1 MIFGF
6 PANTAL
12 RTLASVVG
20 ITLALTA
27 IAAWYEFSKAEN
39 EFVRPLLATIEH
51 SANSVPVA
59 IWLTVLFDL
68 GGHAIMIV
76 REWLKEIHEE
86 KRRLREEQFRDEGRQ
101 EGRREGK
108 QEGRREGR
116 EEFRAEAHEW
126 YTKKVTAEQSG
137 TSFSEPPPWEHD
149 THTSADQ

>member
-1 MIFGF
+1 MRKKSNSPLVIFGF

-20 ITLALTA
+20 ITLAFTA

-76 REWLKEIHEE
+76 REWLKEMHEE
-86 KRRLREEQFRDEGRQ
+86 KRRLREEQFRE
-101 EGRREGK
+101 EV
-108 QEGRREGR
+108 R
-116 EEFRAEAHEW
+116 EEFRAQAHEW

-137 TSFSEPPPWEHD
+137 APFNEPPPWEHD
-149 THTSADQ
+149 TQTSADQ